1 MRRRQMKKQK
11 KIIIISSLCLLLCL
25 CVGYAAF
32 STQLSIR
39 AKGNIKETKLAADM
53 LIETVVDTGDGLY
66 LDTYEEGRY
75 IYKGANPNNYI
86 TFNNETWRILSVED
100 DGSLKIIRNESIGNM
115 AWTDSPLND
124 WNNASLKTYLN
135 NDYLN
140 TITVNKNKIIPRT
153 WSIGD
158 VNSSAIMTDLVA
170 SENST
175 QSQSFSVGLI
185 TVSEY
190 LRVSNNAEEC
200 NSVELNNIN
209 NSVCRSS
216 NWIYNLILTGE
227 SMYTISQAINGS
239 IYRIVNFG
247 YFDVSGGGGGNNA
260 VFPVIYLTPDIT
272 ITGDGTTDSPYKIEV

>member
-227 SMYTISQAINGS
+227 SMYTISQAINGY

-247 YFDVSGGGGGNNA
+247 YFDVSGGGGNNA

>member
-1 MRRRQMKKQK
+1 MRRKQMKIQK

-153 WSIGD
+153 WSIGN

-200 NSVELNNIN
+200 NSVDLNNIN

-216 NWIYNLILTGE
+216 NWIYDLSLTNE
-227 SMYTISQAINGS
+227 SMYTISARGS
-239 IYRIVNFG
+239 GLIYTIIKFG
-247 YFDVSGGGGGNNA
+247 YFDTSGPSNSYG
-260 VFPVIYLTPDIT
+260 VFPVVYLTPDIT
-272 ITGDGTTDSPYKIEV
+272 LSGAGTVDSPYKIEV

>member
-32 STQLSIR
+32 NTQLSIR

-216 NWIYNLILTGE
+216 NWIYNLILTNG
-227 SMYTISQAINGS
+227 SMYTISKAINS
-239 IYRIVNFG
+239 IIYRIINFG
-247 YFDVSGGGGGNNA
+247 YFEAGSSGNYA

>member
-247 YFDVSGGGGGNNA
+247 YFDVSGGGGNNA